1 MRPSKS
7 RIIYT
12 MPSNKH
18 GNGII
23 KKYSRIEVELNRDM
37 VGGLGLG
44 FGDNTNRLHIQDKVE
59 LDNLITILQMAS
71 KALDKDEVKNLQY
84 GEKIEVGIFTSTLKK
99 ERYDQ

>member
-18 GNGII
+18 GDGII
-23 KKYSRIEVELNRDM
+23 KKYSRIEVELNKDM
-37 VGGLGLG
+37 VGSLGLG
-44 FGDNTNRLHIQDKVE
+44 FGDNTNRLSIEDKRE

-71 KALDKDEVKNLQY
+71 KSLDKDEVKNLQY
-84 GEKIEVGIFTSTLKK
+84 GEKIEVGLFNSTLKK
-99 ERYDQ
+99 EKYDQ